1 MRPEDGHTQI
11 ANIELTIMTS
21 GIEALRKD
29 YGSSIATLAGA
40 LAAGDEQLFLS
51 ELDLLVHKRE
61 RTLFT
66 ELRKL
71 TGDLQ
76 SALDRFSVDSRLV
89 DLAEKEVPDA
99 RARLDHVLKMT
110 DEAAHRTMDLVE
122 QCGPLA
128 DRTARG
134 AGDITA
140 LWTRFRA
147 RKIEIEEFRVMIQ
160 KLDAFLAASR
170 TDMDKVRGNLTEV
183 LMAQGYQDLSG
194 QIIRG
199 VMKLVAELEAALVDL
214 VRLSRT
220 GPHALP
226 EKSASD
232 GMSRGFGPAVPGVDN
247 GPSAS
252 SQSDVDSLLAGLGM

>member
-1 MRPEDGHTQI
+1 
-11 ANIELTIMTS
+11 MTS

-40 LAAGDEQLFLS
+40 LAAGDEHLFLS

-61 RTLFT
+61 RTLFS

-128 DRTARG
+128 DRTAKS
-134 AGDITA
+134 AGDINGM
-140 LWTRFRA
+140 WTKFRA
-147 RKIEIEEFRVMIQ
+147 RKIELEEFRTMIQ
-160 KLDAFLAASR
+160 KMDAFLAASR

-199 VMKLVAELEAALVDL
+199 VMKLVSELETALVDL

-220 GPHALP
+220 GPGALTIERP
-226 EKSASD
+226 AASD

-252 SQSDVDSLLAGLGM
+252 SQDDVDSLLAGLGM